1 MPKSRKRAT
10 IASSKIGARKK
21 RMERKGRPV
30 KPTPKIPA
38 GFEEIAA
45 AVLRPT
51 RPEDAGKED

>member
-10 IASSKIGARKK
+10 ISSLKTGARKK
-21 RMERKGRPV
+21 RVERKGRPV

-45 AVLRPT
+45 AVLRPV
-51 RPEDAGKED
+51 RPEDVGEKG